1 MSITKRFRLNI
12 PLAKQSN
19 CINQKIIHRLIG
31 AKEVKGKTITFLDA
45 HCECTEGWLE
55 PLLNEIALNRKA
67 VVCPIIDVISDD
79 TFEYVTASDMTWGGF
94 NWKLNFRWYVFL
106 DIDTYDQFYFNSYII
121 LKEKILSFHRYRV
134 PQREMDRRGGDR
146 SKPLHTPAIA
156 GGLFS
161 IDRDYFYEVGSYDEG
176 MDIWGGENLEMS
188 FRVSTK

>member
-1 MSITKRFRLNI
+1 M
-12 PLAKQSN
+12 
-19 CINQKIIHRLIG
+19 IG